1 MVGQTDRGEMTRYD
15 LKSGQFTLYLGGTSV
30 EYVNV
35 SQDGQWAAYVTYPQG
50 NLWRSRIDGTERMQ
64 LTFPPLYAMMP
75 RWSPQGGKIA
85 FFEFESGTGKPAGM
99 FEISADGGTPRRL
112 APSETQHQKDPNWS
126 PDGSRIVFGGE
137 ANDPASSIRVL
148 DLATNQV
155 SVLPDSQGMFS
166 PRWSPGGRHISACSA
181 DSMRL
186 YVFDFQTRKWT
197 EIAKG
202 PLGWT
207 NWSRDGEFIY
217 FLDFRGSGAVRRI
230 RLAGGRSEQVV
241 DLKNFVTAGRYD
253 GSLTL
258 APDDSPLLLRY
269 RGSQDIY
276 AADWNQP

>member
-1 MVGQTDRGEMTRYD
+1 
-15 LKSGQFTLYLGGTSV
+15 
-30 EYVNV
+30 
-35 SQDGQWAAYVTYPQG
+35 
-50 NLWRSRIDGTERMQ
+50 MQ

-99 FEISADGGTPRRL
+99 YEISAAGGTPRRL

-155 SVLPDSQGMFS
+155 SMLPDSHGMFS
-166 PRWSPGGRHISACSA
+166 PRWSPDGRRISACSA

-186 YVFDFQTRKWT
+186 YVFDLQTRKWT

-207 NWSRDGEFIY
+207 NWSRDGDFIY
-217 FLDFRGSGAVRRI
+217 LLDFRGSGAVRRI
-230 RLAGGRSEQVV
+230 RLADARFEQVL

-269 RGSQDIY
+269 TGSQDIY